1 MLNSSVAMAEAS
13 LRAYSEGVDR
23 PQNHTQDASMSH
35 STCQPAPAAIPLSAE
50 QLAALLPCCAAL
62 AQIAE
67 TLLDFRSQP
76 VSPQATQK
84 LEDDL
89 QRLCRE
95 VGQAA
100 LEHTFNSLE
109 PNDPDQVPE
118 EIKLGGTRY
127 RRRFKSPHRIDSVF
141 GSFYLRRWLYEP
153 REAGE
158 RCLVPLDLLLGLV
171 AHRVTPAL
179 AGRVGRLVAQHT
191 QRSVLLVL
199 RQDNGV
205 QWSHALLRKVAAE
218 VAAAVAQKREA
229 AQIKQ
234 VLGWLKV
241 AFRSRGPYEPVLAA
255 GRDGIMTPIS
265 GAKKYQEAAIATV
278 AVYNCNGRRLGTIY
292 LGQMPEA
299 LQRQLTQQL
308 TALLKGVLAGW
319 KGPLPRLFY
328 LSDGGQTP
336 EAYYKEVLRKMD
348 DPGRSFARL
357 QWQRVLDYYHATE
370 YVSKLAEALFGEG
383 RQAQRWARRMRGVL
397 KQAGGLTRLLQSA
410 SQHRNKQK
418 LSGKRWEAFWKAYR
432 YLHKRRKHMDYAAY
446 RAKGLPIG
454 SGVTEAGC
462 KVVASQ
468 RLKLSGMKWKKQGG
482 QVVLNLRVV
491 WLSGVW
497 DLVWNMHI
505 QEPVNPYLGTYE
517 GCLHPSLA
525 AAA

>member
-1 MLNSSVAMAEAS
+1 MLNSSVAVAEAS
-13 LRAYSEGVDR
+13 LRAYSEGVDK
-23 PQNHTQDASMSH
+23 PQNHTQDASMCNSM
-35 STCQPAPAAIPLSAE
+35 CQPTPAAIPLSAE
-50 QLAALLPCCAAL
+50 QLAALLPCGAAL
-62 AQIAE
+62 AQIAQI
-67 TLLDFRSQP
+67 LLDFRSQS
-76 VSPQATQK
+76 VSPQTTQK
-84 LEDDL
+84 LEEDL

-95 VGQAA
+95 VGRSA
-100 LEHTFNSLE
+100 LEHSLNSLE
-109 PNDPDQVPE
+109 TTDPDQVPE

-127 RRRFKSPHRIDSVF
+127 RRRFKSPHPIDSVF

-153 REAGE
+153 CEAGE
-158 RCLVPLDLLLGLV
+158 RCLFPLDLLLGL
-171 AHRVTPAL
+171 AAGRVTPAL

-205 QWSHALLRKVAAE
+205 QWSHALLRKVSAE
-218 VAAAVAQKREA
+218 VAASVAQQRQA

-234 VLGWLKV
+234 LLGLLKE
-241 AFRSRGPYEPVLAA
+241 AFRSRGPHEPVLAV
-255 GRDGIMTPIS
+255 GRDGVMTPIS
-265 GAKKYQEAAIATV
+265 GDKKYQEASVATV
-278 AVYNCNGRRLGTIY
+278 AVYDRNGRRLGTVY

-299 LQRQLTQQL
+299 LQQQLSKQL
-308 TALLKGVLAGW
+308 TALIQGVLAGW
-319 KGPLPRLFY
+319 KGPLPRLVY

-383 RQAQRWARRMRGVL
+383 RQAQGWARRMRGVL

-410 SQHRNKQK
+410 SYHRNQQN
-418 LSGKRWEAFWKAYR
+418 LTGKRSQAFWKAYR
-432 YLHKRRKHMDYAAY
+432 YLNKRRKHMDYASY

-462 KVVASQ
+462 KVVVSQ
-468 RLKLSGMKWKKQGG
+468 RLKLSGMKWQKQGG
-482 QVVLNLRVV
+482 QVILNLRVV

-497 DLVWNMHI
+497 DLAWNMHI
-505 QEPVNPYLGTYE
+505 REAVNPYLDTYE
-517 GCLHPSLA
+517 GCLHPNLA